1 MIGFGG
7 TIVQR
12 LHRYVAVVAAFLALY
27 VGATGTL
34 IQLTDLWTLLSH
46 APASDPNLQ
55 SMRQGRN
62 GPQNFQVVVDADYDA
77 GALPAEFDFDRA
89 LTAVVTSARTVAA
102 GAPLRFVEL
111 RLAGAPIGQVAAAG
125 KLLRFDVATG
135 AELAGPDTA
144 AELALPPVGDGPSF
158 RITVKNIHRMVAYGF
173 YSPFFFVAVGLTLC
187 VAVVSGLALYFRL
200 MTARAHIGR
209 RSPYWSAGGRWRTL
223 HRSVA
228 CSAAIFLV
236 VVVSSGTVLAIGTAG
251 IRVFQL
257 KHAGRPGLTADV
269 SSPLSDAELP
279 SMLHMTLAAY
289 RSAAPGEPIKVIRLR
304 YFAGIP
310 QGVVVG
316 GEGEKTRQ
324 VAFETATGRVA
335 SLSGPTY
342 PATGQPFGW
351 QVSQTV
357 KGIHSGD
364 FLGLPGRFIS
374 LLTGLSLLF
383 LAISGAATYIDLWS
397 RRRKLGRRGLFW
409 P

>member
-1 MIGFGG
+1 M
-7 TIVQR
+7 QR
-12 LHRYVAVVAAFLALY
+12 LHRYVAVIAALLALY

-34 IQLTDLWTLLSH
+34 IQLTDLWTLLRH
-46 APASDPNLQ
+46 APASEPNLQ

-77 GALPAEFDFDRA
+77 RALPAEFDFDRA
-89 LTAVVTSARTVAA
+89 LTAVVTSARAAAA

-111 RLAGAPIGQVAAAG
+111 RRAGGAPIGQVASEG
-125 KLLRFDVATG
+125 KLLRFDAATG
-135 AELAGPDTA
+135 AVLTGPDTA
-144 AELALPPVGDGPSF
+144 APLVLPPVGDGPSF
-158 RITVKNIHRMVAYGF
+158 RITVKNLHRMVAYGF
-173 YSPFFFVAVGLTLC
+173 YSPFFFVAAGLTLC

-200 MTARAHIGR
+200 MTARARMGR
-209 RSPYWSAGGRWRTL
+209 RSPYWSAGARWRTL
-223 HRSVA
+223 HRTVA
-228 CSAAIFLV
+228 CSAAIFIV
-236 VVVSSGTVLAIGTAG
+236 VVVFSGTVLAIGTAG

-257 KHAGRPGLTADV
+257 KYGGRPGLTADV
-269 SSPLSDAELP
+269 SSPLRDAELP
-279 SMLHMTLAAY
+279 AMLHATLAAY
-289 RSAAPGEPIKVIRLR
+289 RRVAPGEPIKVIRLR

-316 GEGEKTRQ
+316 GEGENTRQ

-351 QVSQTV
+351 QVSQTA

-383 LAISGAATYIDLWS
+383 LAISGAATYLDLWS
-397 RRRKLGRRGLFW
+397 KRRRLGRGGLFW

>member
-1 MIGFGG
+1 
-7 TIVQR
+7 VQR
-12 LHRYVAVVAAFLALY
+12 LHRYLAVVAAFLALY
-27 VGATGTL
+27 VGATGVL

-55 SMRQGRN
+55 SMRQGHN

-77 GALPAEFDFDRA
+77 RALPTEFDFDRS
-89 LTAVVTSARTVAA
+89 LTAVLSSARTIAA
-102 GAPLRFVEL
+102 GAPLRFVEF
-111 RLAGAPIGQVAAAG
+111 RVVDGASIGQVASEG
-125 KLLRFDVATG
+125 RLLRFDATTG
-135 AELAGPDTA
+135 AVLAGPDTA
-144 AELALPPVGDGPSF
+144 TGLVLPPVGDGPSF
-158 RITVKNIHRMVAYGF
+158 RITLKNIHRMVAYGF
-173 YSPFFFVAVGLTLC
+173 YAPFFFVAVGLTLC
-187 VAVVSGLALYFRL
+187 VAVVSGLALYLRL
-200 MTARAHIGR
+200 MSARAQMGR

-228 CSAAIFLV
+228 ISAAMFLV
-236 VVVSSGTVLAIGTAG
+236 VVVFSGTVLAIGTAG
-251 IRVFQL
+251 VRVFQL
-257 KHAGRPGLTADV
+257 IHHGRPGLTEDV
-269 SSPLSDAELP
+269 SSPLSDTNLA
-279 SMLHMTLAAY
+279 SMLHATLAAY
-289 RSAAPGEPIKVIRLR
+289 RRVAPGEPIKVIRLR

-316 GEGEKTRQ
+316 GEGEHTRQ

-351 QVSQTV
+351 QVSQTF

-364 FLGLPGRFIS
+364 FLGLAGRFIS

-383 LAISGAATYIDLWS
+383 LAVSGAATYLDLWS
-397 RRRKLGRRGLFW
+397 KRRKLGRRGLFW